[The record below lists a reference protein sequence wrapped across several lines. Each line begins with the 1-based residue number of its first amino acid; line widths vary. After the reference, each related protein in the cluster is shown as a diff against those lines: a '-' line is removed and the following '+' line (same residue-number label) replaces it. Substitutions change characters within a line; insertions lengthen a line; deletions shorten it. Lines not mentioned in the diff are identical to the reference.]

1 MFYFAGL
8 ILLDRSRWASN
19 ASLLS
24 RNTDQ
29 GHIYFVVDDVDTFY
43 EKYIRMGA
51 RDPTLYET
59 IRGSLPC
66 RLYFDIEFD
75 AILNPN
81 ADGEKSMTIIQDC
94 CSSIHK

>member
-8 ILLDRSRWASN
+8 ILHGPLEM
-19 ASLLS
+19 SLLCYSSLEKLPS
-24 RNTDQ
+24 R
-29 GHIYFVVDDVDTFY
+29 HRYFVVDDVDTFY

-51 RDPTLYET
+51 RIRTVYEI

-75 AILNPN
+75 AILNLN
-81 ADGEKSMTIIQDC
+81 ADGDKSMTIIQDC

>member
-1 MFYFAGL
+1 ML
-8 ILLDRSRWASN
+8 IL
-19 ASLLS
+19 
-24 RNTDQ
+24 
-29 GHIYFVVDDVDTFY
+29 FY

-51 RDPTLYET
+51 RNRTVYEI

-81 ADGEKSMTIIQDC
+81 GDGEKSMTTIQDY
-94 CSSIHK
+94 CSSIRK